1 MEKKNN
7 NLSIWVKSLTDA
19 YTKFEAINPEKA
31 KAELGFA
38 KQFFQNN
45 PDLQKCEPQSI
56 LDAVVNVARTSV
68 TLNPVMR
75 LAYLIPRKNKCML
88 EFSYMGLVAMLRDYG
103 CIKSISAHIVYED
116 EEFEFEISENKIR
129 HRPKFAKSETEHN
142 KREIIGCY
150 TRATLL
156 NNDTVFEFMP
166 MWEINKV
173 KSKSTGSNSEYSA
186 WNTWRDEMIKKTV
199 IKRHFKLLISL
210 NPHEVLTQALAI
222 ENENNTLIDTFN
234 SDKSS
239 YSISTS
245 FDILE
250 EVEEEILEINETSE
264 PFKNNVNIT
273 PPIKKN
279 NTSLRRD
286 EVEWDLNTV
295 KQPVSE
301 NEAFEDED
309 EDDEDE
315 DDDISFNF
323 PENDEDDNV
332 INSSLF

>member
-1 MEKKNN
+1 M
-7 NLSIWVKSLTDA
+7 
-19 YTKFEAINPEKA
+19 
-31 KAELGFA
+31 
-38 KQFFQNN
+38 
-45 PDLQKCEPQSI
+45 
-56 LDAVVNVARTSV
+56 
-68 TLNPVMR
+68 
-75 LAYLIPRKNKCML
+75 
-88 EFSYMGLVAMLRDYG
+88 
-103 CIKSISAHIVYED
+103 
-116 EEFEFEISENKIR
+116 
-129 HRPKFAKSETEHN
+129 
-142 KREIIGCY
+142 
-150 TRATLL
+150 
-156 NNDTVFEFMP
+156 
-166 MWEINKV
+166 
-173 KSKSTGSNSEYSA
+173 
-186 WNTWRDEMIKKTV
+186 
-199 IKRHFKLLISL
+199 
-210 NPHEVLTQALAI
+210 AI

-273 PPIKKN
+273 PPIEKN